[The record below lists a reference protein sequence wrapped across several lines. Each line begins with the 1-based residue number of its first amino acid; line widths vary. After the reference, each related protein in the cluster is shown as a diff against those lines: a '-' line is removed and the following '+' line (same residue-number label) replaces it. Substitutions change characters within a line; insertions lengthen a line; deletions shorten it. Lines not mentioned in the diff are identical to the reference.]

1 MIRRLP
7 QRRKRPKMGVRQPD
21 RVDCPNHLKFVRGFA
36 CVCAGHQRFKCEGR
50 MEAHH
55 QVTRG
60 AGGGDEQ
67 VVPICAFH
75 HALLDSPGWSQK
87 RLEAECG
94 VDFEKV
100 AEGLWRVSPAGI
112 RYRAAMEDNS
122 NVG

>member
-1 MIRRLP
+1 MTWTRLP
-7 QRRKRPKMGVRQPD
+7 QRAKRPKMGVKVSSKIACEPHKRW
-21 RVDCPNHLKFVRGFA
+21 VRGFA
-36 CVCAGHQRFKCEGR
+36 CICAGHERFKCEGR

-55 QVTRG
+55 QRTVG

-67 VVPICAFH
+67 VVPLCAFH

-100 AEGLWRVSPAGI
+100 AEGLWRISPAGI
-112 RYRAAMEDNS
+112 RYRKALEAA
-122 NVG
+122 